1 MIDQNTVVHVTYGQ
15 QQTIILGKISIFE
28 YIAPQSAGRMN
39 LTISKENDHFDRD
52 EMSELIKRMNAMVEI
67 SLISDS
73 STSTYKVILEA
84 LSLESQGG
92 YETLEIG
99 VLRV

>member
-15 QQTIILGKISIFE
+15 QQTIILGKISIFQ

-39 LTISKENDHFDRD
+39 LTISKEDAHFDRN
-52 EMSELIKRMNAMVEI
+52 EMSELIKRMNLTVEI